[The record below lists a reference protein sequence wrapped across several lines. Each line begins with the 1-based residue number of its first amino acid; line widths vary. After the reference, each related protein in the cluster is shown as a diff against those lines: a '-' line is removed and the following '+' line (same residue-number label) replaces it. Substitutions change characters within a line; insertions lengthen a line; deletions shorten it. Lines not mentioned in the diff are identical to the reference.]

1 MSFGYVESRTCNNE
15 LGFPSKE
22 LRACP
27 GYFCYYWK
35 KCERKKINFKGVL
48 LNRKKQDLIGEFSAY
63 FTGKRCLN

>member
-22 LRACP
+22 LRVCP
-27 GYFCYYWK
+27 GYFCYYLK